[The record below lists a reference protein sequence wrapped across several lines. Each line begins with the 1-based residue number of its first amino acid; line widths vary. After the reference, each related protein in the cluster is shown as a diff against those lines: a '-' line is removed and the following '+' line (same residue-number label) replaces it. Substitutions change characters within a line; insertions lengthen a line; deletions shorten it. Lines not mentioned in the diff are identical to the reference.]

1 MPPTRRRPQDF
12 TGREADRL
20 AKERDAA
27 AARDAAELTMI
38 TQAEQEEKDETV
50 VDYVERPQEAQP
62 SGPVE
67 VRQPHRTV
75 RINMDLEK
83 VTYGA
88 GNHYDF
94 EAGRTYRL
102 PSDLADHLDAK
113 GFVWH

>member
-1 MPPTRRRPQDF
+1 MPPSRRRPQDF

-20 AKERDAA
+20 AKERDEAA
-27 AARDAAELTMI
+27 QERAAEITM
-38 TQAEQEEKDETV
+38 TQQAQAEVKGEV
-50 VDYVERPQEAQP
+50 VDYVSPPSAPEP

-75 RINMDLEK
+75 RINTDLEK

-88 GNHYDF
+88 GTSYDF
-94 EAGRTYRL
+94 EAGRTYKL
-102 PSDLADHLDAK
+102 PSDFADHLDDK